1 MVKPYPVTN
10 ALPLVGVMLL
20 SAVVGANIAAITGF
34 GSSLAVTKT
43 TDGEFWTEA
52 SEL

>member
-1 MVKPYPVTN
+1 MVRTYPVN
-10 ALPLVGVMLL
+10 DALPLVGVVLP
-20 SAVVGANIAAITGF
+20 SAVVEANIATVTGF
-34 GSSLAVTKT
+34 GSSLAVTKM

>member
-1 MVKPYPVTN
+1 MVRTYPVTN
-10 ALPLVGVMLL
+10 ALPLVGLKVP
-20 SAVVGANIAAITGF
+20 SAVVGANIGAVTGF